1 MPVNQHHHLQ
11 IEKLKELVKCL
22 HNFEADVQKAVK
34 NYQARLT
41 DLIEQGLPLAV
52 WQKFLKDYYKQSENL
67 VNKNTAVINEQA
79 IPYAAYNIR
88 ILEQLVGKG
97 K

>member
-1 MPVNQHHHLQ
+1 MPVNQHHQLQ
-11 IEKLKELVKCL
+11 IEKLKELITCL
-22 HNFEADVQKAVK
+22 QNFEAEVQNALK

-52 WQKFLKDYYKQSENL
+52 WQKFLKDYYPQSENL
-67 VNKNTAVINEQA
+67 VSKNTAVVNEQA
-79 IPYAAYNIR
+79 IPYAAYNVR
-88 ILEQLVGKG
+88 ILEQLVK